1 MAVYERHKPES
12 KVLYQSVARAWPK
25 IEFEYATSD
34 QNISPHVTAE
44 FNRYREYWIPW
55 DDLLGK
61 TGGVDPEI
69 RTCGAR
75 MVVDDAI
82 TEAEKIAEVLAR
94 LGIVSTGPPTNRQSK
109 GELDY
114 VFDV

>member
-1 MAVYERHKPES
+1 LRHRRPIKFSFGWATLP
-12 KVLYQSVARAWPK
+12 KVSTIFLPPVQTV
-25 IEFEYATSD
+25 
-34 QNISPHVTAE
+34 
-44 FNRYREYWIPW
+44 
-55 DDLLGK
+55 
-61 TGGVDPEI
+61 GVDPEI
-69 RTCGAR
+69 CNCGAR

-94 LGIVSTGPPTNRQSK
+94 LGIVSTGPPTKRQSK